1 MPAVK
6 LRHWVEQAFMP
17 AVKLQSSFGF
27 SR

>member
-1 MPAVK
+1 MQECFV
-6 LRHWVEQAFMP
+6 HGVEQAFMP